1 MHFFL
6 GAGLSSVLLKYP
18 NMFFDDS
25 ESRVCL
31 FIVHSGV
38 AKSVCSCMRTLYL
51 LLPISEHSMLLV
63 PIIFLFLKKKTTT
76 KQEPSPNPQTTLKTN
91 Y

>member
-18 NMFFDDS
+18 NTFFDDS
-25 ESRVCL
+25 ESQACL
-31 FIVHSGV
+31 FVVHSRV
-38 AKSVCSCMRTLYL
+38 AKPVCSCTRTLYL

-63 PIIFLFLKKKTTT
+63 LIIFLFQKKHHQQNKNPPQIP
-76 KQEPSPNPQTTLKTN
+76 KQL
-91 Y
+91 